1 MLLQGPKKS
10 SMSHFWQMIWQ
21 QTDDVAVII
30 MLTPT
35 EESGREK
42 CFQYFPLDSE
52 SSPFKVSATGH
63 PDHPVEGEVSF
74 DETEEGHGSHTHVR
88 KLSLTFGTET
98 RVVWHLLFTAF
109 PDFGIPEDDDRAEL
123 LDLVRLSAEKN
134 SKPSNPRTVHCS
146 AGVGRSGTFI
156 ALEYLL
162 SLLNAGKVAK
172 IKDEQ
177 DPIFDLVHDLRGQR
191 MMMVQ
196 SEPQFYFL
204 YEVLT
209 EELEKKQAAAQLA
222 GQPSPKMR
230 KLAGGMK
237 AAMLDESEYLN
248 ESNTPKIQINS
259 AERGLLGE
267 DTDPIKH
274 HSAPPGLELEQIKT
288 VSSAEIKEPSK
299 EDGQKVPA
307 DLKKSNE
314 DGTPDGKGQTEGP

>member
-1 MLLQGPKKS
+1 
-10 SMSHFWQMIWQ
+10 MSHFWQMIWQ
-21 QTDDVAVII
+21 QTDEVAVIV

-42 CFQYFPLDSE
+42 CFQYFPLDAE

-63 PDHPVEGEVSF
+63 PDHPVEGEVAF
-74 DETEEGHGSHTHVR
+74 DETEEGHGLHTHVR
-88 KLSLTFGTET
+88 KLSLTFGTESK
-98 RVVWHLLFTAF
+98 VVWHLLFTAF

-172 IKDEQ
+172 IKDDQ
-177 DPIFDLVHDLRGQR
+177 DPIFDLVHDLREQR

-196 SEPQFYFL
+196 SDPQYYFL

-209 EELEKKQAAAQLA
+209 EELEKKQAAARLA

-237 AAMLDESEYLN
+237 AAMLDESNYLN

-274 HSAPPGLELEQIKT
+274 HSAPPGLELERIKT
-288 VSSAEIKEPSK
+288 VSPAEIKGLDK
-299 EDGQKVPA
+299 EDGQTAPA
-307 DLKKSNE
+307 DVKKSNE
-314 DGTPDGKGQTEGP
+314 DRTPDGKGQTGGP

>member
-1 MLLQGPKKS
+1 
-10 SMSHFWQMIWQ
+10 MIWQ
-21 QTDDVAVII
+21 KTDDVAVIV

-42 CFQYFPLDSE
+42 CFQYFPLGSE
-52 SSPFKVSATGH
+52 SSPFKVSAAGH

-74 DETEEGHGSHTHVR
+74 DGTEEGHGLHTHVR
-88 KLSLTFGTET
+88 KLSLTFGADTK
-98 RVVWHLLFTAF
+98 VVWHLLFTAF

-162 SLLNAGKVAK
+162 SLLNAGEVAK
-172 IKDEQ
+172 IKDDQ
-177 DPIFDLVHDLRGQR
+177 DPIFDLVHELREQR

-196 SEPQFYFL
+196 SDAQFCFL

-209 EELEKKQAAAQLA
+209 EELEKKQAAARLA

-230 KLAGGMK
+230 KLTGGIK

-248 ESNTPKIQINS
+248 ESNTPKIQINY

-267 DTDPIKH
+267 DTDPIKS
-274 HSAPPGLELEQIKT
+274 HSAPPGLELEQVETISPAQT
-288 VSSAEIKEPSK
+288 KEPDK
-299 EDGQKVPA
+299 EDGQTGPA
-307 DLKKSNE
+307 DLKEPKG
-314 DGTPDGKGQTEGP
+314 DITPDGKGQTEGP